1 MENKIVDYVL
11 EDISCIIKNG
21 LEEKEEG
28 LLMTKALAHYL
39 VSTSLQP
46 SAINGIIYDALITEY
61 IDSLN
66 QMIKEGKEPPVIRIN
81 FNIEKELFIPLFI
94 KNIKSSH

>member
-11 EDISCIIKNG
+11 EDIGCIIKNG

-46 SAINGIIYDALITEY
+46 SAINGIIYDALISEY
-61 IDSLN
+61 IDYI
-66 QMIKEGKEPPVIRIN
+66 QK
-81 FNIEKELFIPLFI
+81 
-94 KNIKSSH
+94 